1 MLGWV
6 VAHRAGAIF
15 LFAIAMCPIAARADD
30 AASTMAERFANEGDR
45 TAASRQQAQ
54 RAPRG
59 ARRAAEQRRAD
70 EADMLARARREAEE
84 MRAAE
89 ERAQLVEE
97 ARRLIIE
104 AEAAR
109 ANAEAL
115 LQRQRQQAAAES
127 ARQASPSNAEATQ
140 RATAEA
146 RRAAAEAAERES
158 ARAAEEA
165 RLAKIR
171 REETRGLIASFNR
184 VRQIRNAR
192 IAAQERRA
200 VAERKIKEA
209 QPPSALGAAPS
220 RIQVDETEHADR
232 GETRSVGSATTVA
245 APSPLPSAEPRMAL
259 GGRNREDDRSAETYA
274 DDRQAD
280 RYAILLVMA
289 PGNYGIRR
297 RGPKVADPILCAPD
311 GCFVSNGADRPARFL
326 RGRKALGF
334 FNTFGRRAGACR
346 RQLGCVFR
354 GVELG
359 RFPDYL
365 QPVDLH
371 ILKHDRR
378 RPHEI
383 LGHSH
388 CRTDGEHLVC
398 SRGIY
403 AEDYAMWIVPE
414 RVAEEAGP
422 DALERA
428 VAGGLNG
435 SRSADIFSLLGR

>member
-1 MLGWV
+1 MRRRGGPRRRRPSASAQGRRKGRGLPK
-6 VAHRAGAIF
+6 
-15 LFAIAMCPIAARADD
+15 FA
-30 AASTMAERFANEGDR
+30 
-45 TAASRQQAQ
+45 
-54 RAPRG
+54 
-59 ARRAAEQRRAD
+59 
-70 EADMLARARREAEE
+70 
-84 MRAAE
+84 
-89 ERAQLVEE
+89 
-97 ARRLIIE
+97 
-104 AEAAR
+104 
-109 ANAEAL
+109 
-115 LQRQRQQAAAES
+115 
-127 ARQASPSNAEATQ
+127 
-140 RATAEA
+140 
-146 RRAAAEAAERES
+146 
-158 ARAAEEA
+158 
-165 RLAKIR
+165 AK
-171 REETRGLIASFNR
+171 ETRGLIASFNR

-200 VAERKIKEA
+200 VAERKIREA
-209 QPPSALGAAPS
+209 QPPSALGAAPT
-220 RIQVDETEHADR
+220 RVQGDETEHTDR